1 MAKMIIKDKD
11 GNILF
16 EGSKRSIKRFYASY
30 GQELLASTNPRYM
43 LRIPGEEP
51 LDYMSVEEVLTAC
64 LKEKNFQGGML
75 CNGMTIIVE

>member
-1 MAKMIIKDKD
+1 MIIKDKE

-16 EGSKRSIKRFYASY
+16 EGSKRSIKKFYATY
-30 GQELLASTNPRYM
+30 GSELLASTNPKYI

-64 LKEKNFQGGML
+64 LKEKKFQGGGLM
-75 CNGMTIIVE
+75 NGMTISM

>member
-1 MAKMIIKDKD
+1 MIIKDKD

-16 EGSKRSIKRFYASY
+16 EGNKRSIKRFYASH
-30 GQELLASTNPRYM
+30 GQELLASTNPRFI

-75 CNGMTIIVE
+75 CNGMVITM

>member
-1 MAKMIIKDKD
+1 MIIKDKD
-11 GNILF
+11 GNVLF
-16 EGSKRSIKRFYASY
+16 EGTKRSIKKFYASF
-30 GQELLASTNPRYM
+30 GQELLASTNPKFL

-75 CNGMTIIVE
+75 CNGMVITM